1 MTCLVFVSSF
11 TLSCREVV
19 NVLLN
24 RRVLR
29 LMDAVVDIL
38 NVYQFK
44 YSCREIKWRKNSLTH
59 TTLCGDQNKSC
70 VTNAYKQIN
79 KQIFSTETW
88 YVLGMYAQLPGNSQS
103 LTLKRSRLRPPTLL
117 ITVDE
122 IQMDTIPHSFLIS
135 DTVMT
140 KQTYKLFDVCL
151 VTVKKLNDFICHQL
165 YVTTT

>member
-1 MTCLVFVSSF
+1 
-11 TLSCREVV
+11 
-19 NVLLN
+19 
-24 RRVLR
+24 
-29 LMDAVVDIL
+29 
-38 NVYQFK
+38 
-44 YSCREIKWRKNSLTH
+44 
-59 TTLCGDQNKSC
+59 
-70 VTNAYKQIN
+70 
-79 KQIFSTETW
+79 
-88 YVLGMYAQLPGNSQS
+88 MYAQLPGNSHS